1 MTADHLGSC
10 GLNWCVRTI
19 VVFGISHAAAKTHTR
34 AIFSALI
41 LLRYFFFSLSHL
53 KSAVSFTQTHTQ
65 SHIYTRTKLSPS
77 IWYAFNATDVR
88 SPTSIC
94 NGVHQQPSQPFK
106 WREGRGLSV
115 MLHRSQVTLFRWRD
129 TLAVVLLHQQSA
141 GLQGW
146 ACVCACARVCVA
158 ALSASLSS
166 RWTVEWESLPHCC
179 NPTACFHINTHKFG
193 LFHSWHRSGFTLI
206 TILWIYV
213 SWKLRYLDFH
223 SCYIMQS
230 LTTF

>member
-1 MTADHLGSC
+1 MCAPLLCLASLTLQQ
-10 GLNWCVRTI
+10 R
-19 VVFGISHAAAKTHTR
+19 HTL
-34 AIFSALI
+34 ALFFPALI

-65 SHIYTRTKLSPS
+65 SHIYTRTKLTPS

-88 SPTSIC
+88 SPTSIY

-146 ACVCACARVCVA
+146 ACVCARARVWQPCLRHLA
-158 ALSASLSS
+158 AGGLWSERASLTAATLQPVLFSYKQAQVWIVPLLAS
-166 RWTVEWESLPHCC
+166 FWFHTYY
-179 NPTACFHINTHKFG
+179 NPVDLC
-193 LFHSWHRSGFTLI
+193 
-206 TILWIYV
+206 
-213 SWKLRYLDFH
+213 KLK
-223 SCYIMQS
+223 
-230 LTTF
+230 T